1 MSNSLDYC
9 ISTNDKQQLYFY
21 SLSGLVQC
29 TSKSCS
35 PNLLGGVPI
44 WYYLWLHF
52 PPFGNNE
59 GMVVPILAHKDT
71 FDHRQSSYPMCP
83 SFPLENQINQSLTLS
98 FSLAFPPSLPLFLF
112 HSCSYAI
119 LKYVL
124 INLQESYLEFEGRQ

>member
-1 MSNSLDYC
+1 MYLQELLTKSFGRCAYLVLSLVAF
-9 ISTNDKQQLYFY
+9 S
-21 SLSGLVQC
+21 
-29 TSKSCS
+29 
-35 PNLLGGVPI
+35 
-44 WYYLWLHF
+44 
-52 PPFGNNE
+52 PFGNNE

-124 INLQESYLEFEGRQ
+124 INLQESYLEFEGR